1 MENQSFKQQLKLIVN
16 EYLAIDNEIATLQK
30 ALKERKSKK
39 ENLSKMIL
47 GTMKNKDIQQM
58 NGAYNIRIDFDEA
71 SKEWNANK
79 RRVGQSY
86 EYVCGATTRNG
97 KNCQKKPLNNCTHCN
112 THS

>member
-1 MENQSFKQQLKLIVN
+1 MNSHFTRSQQQIMESVPSYNTRLQSRIRDTISSEFS
-16 EYLAIDNEIATLQK
+16 E
-30 ALKERKSKK
+30 
-39 ENLSKMIL
+39 
-47 GTMKNKDIQQM
+47 DIQQM

-97 KNCQKKPLNNCTHCN
+97 KNCQKKPLNNYTHCN